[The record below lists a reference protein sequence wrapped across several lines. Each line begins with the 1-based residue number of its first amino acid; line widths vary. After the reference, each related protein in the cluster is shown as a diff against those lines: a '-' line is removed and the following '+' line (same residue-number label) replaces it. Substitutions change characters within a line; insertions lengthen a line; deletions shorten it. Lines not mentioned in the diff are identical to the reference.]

1 MDAAI
6 EFAVSGE
13 TMDFTLDRI
22 RNGHLTP
29 PALFT
34 EIIVEKCQLINHHFL
49 NTRDHLRIA
58 ANVTNTTATI
68 TFHDT
73 IIEDSKLKIVTISN
87 TPDLEKQLIHL
98 WTEVQQILKY
108 YNEDDRIA
116 ELASIDTYYRTF
128 AYNRM
133 IAQYF
138 IFEFF

>member
-1 MDAAI
+1 MEAAI

-13 TMDFTLDRI
+13 TMDFTLERI
-22 RNGHLTP
+22 RNRHLTP

-58 ANVTNTTATI
+58 ANVSSTTATI

-73 IIEDSKLKIVTISN
+73 IIEDSKLKIIPIAN

-98 WTEVQQILKY
+98 WLEVQQILK
-108 YNEDDRIA
+108 
-116 ELASIDTYYRTF
+116 
-128 AYNRM
+128 
-133 IAQYF
+133 
-138 IFEFF
+138 

>member
-13 TMDFTLDRI
+13 TMDFTLERI
-22 RNGHLTP
+22 RNRHLTP
-29 PALFT
+29 PALFI
-34 EIIVEKCQLINHHFL
+34 EIIVEKCQLINHHFF

-58 ANVTNTTATI
+58 ANVSNTTANI

-73 IIEDSKLKIVTISN
+73 LIEDSKLKIVTISN
-87 TPDLEKQLIHL
+87 TPDLEKQLTHL
-98 WTEVQQILKY
+98 WIEVQQILKY
-108 YNEDDRIA
+108 YNEDDRIG
-116 ELASIDTYYRTF
+116 ELASIDTYYSSF

-133 IAQYF
+133 IAQHF

>member
-1 MDAAI
+1 MEAAI

-13 TMDFTLDRI
+13 TMDFMLGRI

-49 NTRDHLRIA
+49 NKRDHLRIV
-58 ANVTNTTATI
+58 ANVSSTTATI

-73 IIEDSKLKIVTISN
+73 IIEDSKLKIITIAN

-98 WTEVQQILKY
+98 WLEVQQILKY
-108 YNEDDRIA
+108 YNENDRIA
-116 ELASIDTYYRTF
+116 EMASIKTYYNSF

-133 IAQYF
+133 IVQHF
-138 IFEFF
+138 MFEFF